1 MHQLA
6 ALDGVL
12 FVGFSALMW
21 VGGTSLLGVMSGWF
35 ALAARYPDRDEAP
48 LRTLRGQSGSMGA
61 PPVSFGNILTL
72 SVCRSGLRIGLL
84 RLFGLFARPV
94 FVPWSD
100 IDVERSSRPFIGPV
114 ARLRFGGSEIG
125 RLTVESYVADRLA
138 RASEGRWPE
147 QGPFPAEPRSRALAV
162 IVGQWAFISLFA
174 AAAFLGGPA
183 LLGGQGPPILVAVL
197 FPAISFGVVSAFR
210 YFARSAD

>member
-1 MHQLA
+1 MDQPAGFAAILFIGLFALA
-6 ALDGVL
+6 WIGV
-12 FVGFSALMW
+12 
-21 VGGTSLLGVMSGWF
+21 TTLLGAMSGWF

-48 LRTLRGQSGSMGA
+48 LRTLRGQSGSMGV

-114 ARLRFGGSEIG
+114 ARLRFGGSDIG

-138 RASEGRWPE
+138 RSSEGRWPE
-147 QGPFPAEPRSRALAV
+147 EGPFSVEPRSRALAV
-162 IVGQWAFISLFA
+162 VVGQWAFISLFA
-174 AAAFLGGPA
+174 AAFFVGGPA

-197 FPAISFGVVSAFR
+197 FPAIFFGVVAAFR